1 MSEQRKQVQRRINK
15 HLNQFDKMVMM
26 CDSKEEMLA
35 LGAAMLSTARS
46 IFRTCLGESGLKEM
60 IKGMLR

>member
-1 MSEQRKQVQRRINK
+1 MNKQQKQAQRRINN

-26 CDSKEEMLA
+26 CDTREEMLA